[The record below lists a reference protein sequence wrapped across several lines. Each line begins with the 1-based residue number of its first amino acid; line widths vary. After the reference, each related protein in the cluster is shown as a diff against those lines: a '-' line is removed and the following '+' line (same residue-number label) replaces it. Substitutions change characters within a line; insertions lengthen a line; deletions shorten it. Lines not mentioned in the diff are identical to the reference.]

1 MASSSNLPA
10 FFILLPSPI
19 SCILPDWSKTFQKV
33 TDILL
38 VDVTLSCCHR
48 NVKEMSLSLWQNSL
62 KAKPTRS
69 APSSREKYSHA
80 TQQMSGNASR
90 AVDATSRTR
99 ANLSGLRSPHNSHG
113 FSAYTLLQT

>member
-33 TDILL
+33 TRILL

-62 KAKPTRS
+62 RTKPTRS
-69 APSSREKYSHA
+69 APSSRENIL
-80 TQQMSGNASR
+80 TVVSR
-90 AVDATSRTR
+90 CLGTPAKPWMPHRETGQPKRVTFS
-99 ANLSGLRSPHNSHG
+99 HNSHR
-113 FSAYTLLQT
+113 FAADILLQT